1 MKKMAEEQ
9 KQDPA
14 SKVPEEQ
21 KQKPKGKPENQDLK
35 P

>member
-9 KQDPA
+9 KQDPT
-14 SKVPEEQ
+14 SKVLEEQ
-21 KQKPKGKPENQDLK
+21 KQKPKGKTENQDLK